1 MSTTAAV
8 VAYRFEG
15 FVLDLARGTLVTA
28 AGKDVPLRHKSF
40 RLLCFFLEN
49 AGRLLERE
57 TLMRVVWPGVT
68 VSDDG
73 LTQCVRDIR
82 RALGDEAQIRIRTVQ
97 RRGYMFAAEVTAV
110 GDDYRAE
117 LVEPFA
123 RSKAVKVRAA
133 IDRPLIDAGAVLPL
147 PDKPSIAVL
156 PFANLSADPEQEYFS
171 DGVADDIITELSRS
185 HSLLVIARNSS
196 FTYRGRSV
204 DVKQV
209 ARELGVRYVLEGS
222 VRRSGPRV
230 RVVAQLIDAG
240 TGNHIWAERYDRALQ
255 DVFAVQDEIT
265 AAVVAAIL
273 PVVADAEQRR
283 ALRKPPENLGAW
295 EAYQR
300 GLWHMGRGN
309 STDTSRAQQFF
320 RQAIDADRSLASAY
334 SASAMAIILGAM
346 YTKGGI
352 YTKGP
357 EPESQKAARER
368 ASQALAID
376 PSDADARAILTL
388 QRVSRDGIE
397 QGPAVISALSA
408 SLLNNP
414 NAAWLYG
421 VKGMILVQL
430 GDCSGGRGALR
441 MVERLN
447 PRDPGAALFSIYVP
461 VSYYFERDYARA
473 VTAAKTAIE
482 RYPNDPRT
490 YRWLA
495 AALGQLG
502 HTDEARDALH
512 MAIQVSPESFTLFVR
527 SRPPFFPPANHD
539 HMLDGLRKAGWQG

>member
-1 MSTTAAV
+1 MSTTGEV

-15 FVLDLARGTLVTA
+15 FVLDLVRGTLVTT
-28 AGKDVPLRHKSF
+28 AGRDVPLRHKSF

-57 TLMRVVWPGVT
+57 KLMRAAWPGVT

-82 RALGDEAQIRIRTVQ
+82 RALGDEAQITVRTVQ
-97 RRGYMFAAEVTAV
+97 RRGYIFATDVTAI
-110 GDDYRAE
+110 GDGYQA
-117 LVEPFA
+117 
-123 RSKAVKVRAA
+123 AV
-133 IDRPLIDAGAVLPL
+133 DRPVLDADGVLPP

-222 VRRSGPRV
+222 VRRSGRRV
-230 RVVAQLIDAG
+230 RFVVQLIDAA
-240 TGNHIWAERYDRALQ
+240 TINHIWADRYDRALE

-265 AAVVAAIL
+265 AAVVASIL

-283 ALRKPPENLGAW
+283 ALRKPPESLGAW

-309 STDTSRAQQFF
+309 STDTARALQFLG
-320 RQAIDADRSLASAY
+320 QAIEADRSFASAY

-352 YTKGP
+352 YTDGP
-357 EPESQKAARER
+357 EPESQRAARER
-368 ASQALAID
+368 ASQALEID
-376 PSDADARAILTL
+376 PGDADAQAILAM

-397 QGPAVISALSA
+397 QGPAVMSALSA
-408 SLLNNP
+408 SLRNNP
-414 NAAWLYG
+414 NAAWAYG

-430 GDCSGGRGALR
+430 GDCSGGRAALL
-441 MVERLN
+441 MAERLN

-461 VSYYFERDYARA
+461 ISYYFERDYARA
-473 VTAAKTAIE
+473 VTSAKTAVG
-482 RYPNDPRT
+482 RYPNDPRI

-495 AALGQLG
+495 AALGQLDR
-502 HTDEARDALH
+502 TDEACDALD
-512 MAIQVSPESFTLFVR
+512 MAIQVSSESFKRFVR
-527 SRPPFFPPANHD
+527 NRPPFFPPANHD
-539 HMLDGLRKAGWQG
+539 HMLDGLRKAGWRG